1 MEDDDEDDS
10 ERENDDEEE
19 TLDVTLAVAAELDNS
34 R

>member
-10 ERENDDEEE
+10 EKENDDEEE

>member
-10 ERENDDEEE
+10 ERENDDEEQ
-19 TLDVTLAVAAELDNS
+19 TLDVTLAVAAELDSS